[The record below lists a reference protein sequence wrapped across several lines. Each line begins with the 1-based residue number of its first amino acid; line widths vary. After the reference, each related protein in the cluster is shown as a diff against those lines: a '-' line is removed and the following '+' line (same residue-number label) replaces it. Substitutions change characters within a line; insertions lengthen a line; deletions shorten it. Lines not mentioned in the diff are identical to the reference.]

1 MGKRLYKSR
10 DNKMISGVMGG
21 IAEYF
26 NIDATLV
33 RILYCILNV
42 FSSVPGIVVYIILV
56 MVIPEQPRQ
65 SKHDSE
71 SEWVSFNAFL
81 MILLVIIAI
90 MAAVSVFS
98 LVIGSLLLLL
108 NLRYH

>member
-10 DNKMISGVMGG
+10 DNKMVSGVMGG

-33 RILYCILNV
+33 RILYVV
-42 FSSVPGIVVYIILV
+42 FSMFSVAFPGIVVYIILV
-56 MVIPEQPRQ
+56 MVIPERPRQ

-71 SEWVSFNAFL
+71 SEWSEF
-81 MILLVIIAI
+81 
-90 MAAVSVFS
+90 
-98 LVIGSLLLLL
+98 
-108 NLRYH
+108 

>member
-33 RILYCILNV
+33 RILYVV
-42 FSSVPGIVVYIILV
+42 FSVFSAAFPGIVVYIILA
-56 MVIPEQPRQ
+56 MVIPERPRQ

-71 SEWVSFNAFL
+71 SEWSEF
-81 MILLVIIAI
+81 
-90 MAAVSVFS
+90 
-98 LVIGSLLLLL
+98 
-108 NLRYH
+108 